1 MTMAVLA
8 AIGHALADAG
18 SMTWQITWS
27 LILGFTLSAVVQAVI
42 RRQTITRMLGDDRP
56 ATLVKATGLGAA
68 SSSCSYAAVALA
80 RSLFRRGASFTAAMV
95 FEIAST
101 NLVIEL
107 GIILALLIA
116 WQFTLAEF
124 VGGPIM
130 IVLLA
135 VAFRIFVR
143 QRLIDAAREQADR
156 GLAGSM
162 EGHAAMDMSI
172 ASGGSFW
179 RRLASREG
187 YTAVSHIFVM
197 EWAAVIRDVVIGLLI
212 AGAVSAWVPET
223 FWQHLFLTGDP
234 LAARLWGPLIGP
246 VISVLSFVCSIGNV
260 PLAAVLWNGGI
271 SFGGVI
277 AFIFADLI
285 IIPILL
291 IYRKYYG
298 TKMMLVLFGIFYATM
313 VIAAYIVEFSFG
325 ALGLIPAERNANT
338 GETGLQWNYTTY
350 LNIVFLLLAAALLVR
365 FFRSGGA
372 RMLRMMG
379 GGPAEPGRH
388 DHGEPGSASRWPVN
402 ITRGVRSSE
411 VRSVRASAWK
421 PASVSSPSQTRRLN
435 SPVRWV
441 SCTTRTEPPASRSRN
456 AYSDWIHVSPGS
468 GSVVH
473 SR

>member
-1 MTMAVLA
+1 VLA
-8 AIGHALADAG
+8 AIGHALALAG

-27 LILGFTLSAVVQAVI
+27 LILGFTLSAIVQAVV
-42 RRQTITRMLGDDRP
+42 RRETIAAMLGDDRP
-56 ATLVKATGLGAA
+56 ATLAKATGLGAA

-101 NLVIEL
+101 NLVVEL
-107 GIILALLIA
+107 GIILALLIG

-143 QRLIDAAREQADR
+143 QRLIDAAREQADK

-172 ASGGSFW
+172 TSGGSFW
-179 RRLASREG
+179 RRLLSGRG

-197 EWAAVIRDVVIGLLI
+197 EWAAVIRDIVIGLLI
-212 AGAVSAWVPET
+212 AGAVAAWVPAT
-223 FWQHLFLTGDP
+223 FWQRLFLTGHP
-234 LAARLWGPLIGP
+234 LAAKLWGPIIGP

-277 AFIFADLI
+277 SFIFADLI
-285 IIPILL
+285 IIPILV

-298 TKMMLVLFGIFYATM
+298 TKMMLVLLGIFYLTM
-313 VIAAYIVEFSFG
+313 VIAGYIVEFLFG
-325 ALGLIPAERNANT
+325 AAGLIPAQRAAKVTEASIS
-338 GETGLQWNYTTY
+338 WNYTTV
-350 LNIVFLLLAAALLVR
+350 LNIVFLILAAALLVR

-372 RMLRMMG
+372 AMLKMMG
-379 GGPAEPGRH
+379 GGPAGPGHHAHGAPGGPGGPPEPSGR
-388 DHGEPGSASRWPVN
+388 PM
-402 ITRGVRSSE
+402 
-411 VRSVRASAWK
+411 
-421 PASVSSPSQTRRLN
+421 PAGGR
-435 SPVRWV
+435 
-441 SCTTRTEPPASRSRN
+441 
-456 AYSDWIHVSPGS
+456 
-468 GSVVH
+468 
-473 SR
+473 